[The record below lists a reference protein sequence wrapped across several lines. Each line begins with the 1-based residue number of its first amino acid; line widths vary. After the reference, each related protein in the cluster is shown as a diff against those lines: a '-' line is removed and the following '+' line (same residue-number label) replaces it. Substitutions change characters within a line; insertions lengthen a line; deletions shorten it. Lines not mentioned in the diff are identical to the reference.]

1 MFKYTKL
8 TVERK
13 YLRSQVTRIYHS
25 SQNLDNYDP
34 LTAKQELAKLKTL
47 DIKLNQI
54 NVQIQELLWDETKVD
69 TESIYEAELATCD
82 DYNEKLIGAHVALET
97 LTSLIIPLLKLMK
110 M

>member
-1 MFKYTKL
+1 MSKYTKL

-54 NVQIQELLWDETKVD
+54 NVQI
-69 TESIYEAELATCD
+69 
-82 DYNEKLIGAHVALET
+82 
-97 LTSLIIPLLKLMK
+97 
-110 M
+110 